1 MLGILRNERGAALIE
16 AAFALPFFLIL
27 MVGII
32 DLGTGMY
39 DAMAVNAA
47 AQAGATYAVLNN
59 GASSGS
65 SLLNA
70 SADNL
75 NIYPDVTQSIS
86 VGVVSVTA
94 SYPFTPLMWSIGL
107 DKLLPW
113 LPKTMLITST
123 ATIRIQ

>member
-1 MLGILRNERGAALIE
+1 MLRFMRNNSGAALVE
-16 AAFALPFFLIL
+16 AAVALPLFLIL
-27 MVGII
+27 AVGII
-32 DLGTGMY
+32 DLGTGTY

-47 AQAGATYAVLNN
+47 AQAGAAYAVLNK

-70 SADNL
+70 AADNL

-86 VGVVSVTA
+86 VGVITVTA
-94 SYPFTPLMWSIGL
+94 SYQFTPLMWSAGL
-107 DKLLPW
+107 NTLLPW
-113 LPKTMLITST
+113 LPATMLITST